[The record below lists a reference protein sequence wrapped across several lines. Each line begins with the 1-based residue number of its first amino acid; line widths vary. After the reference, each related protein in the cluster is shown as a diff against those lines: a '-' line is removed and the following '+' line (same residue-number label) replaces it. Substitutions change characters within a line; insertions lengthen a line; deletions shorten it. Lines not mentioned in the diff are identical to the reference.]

1 MKSHKTLTALLLF
14 ALIRSTAFAVTV
26 LLSPQKDNTLYEDPT
41 GQLSNGAGIYFFTGL
56 TGVAG
61 LRRGLIAFDLSAI
74 PTNATVMGATLSMFV
89 STPHQ
94 QTVTIDISLH
104 KALHAWGEG
113 ASNAGDPGGMGAQAA
128 VNDATWLHTFYDTIF
143 WTAAGGDFLPA
154 ISATTPVNA
163 VNTTYIWSG
172 SGLIADVQGWV

>member
-1 MKSHKTLTALLLF
+1 MKLLRTLTTLLLF
-14 ALIRSTAFAVTV
+14 ALMHSAVFAVTV
-26 LLSPQKDNTLYEDPT
+26 VLSPQKDNTLYEDPK
-41 GQLSNGAGIYFFTGL
+41 GQLSNGAGIYLFAGL

-74 PTNATVMGATLSMFV
+74 PTNATVMNATLSMFL

-113 ASNAGDPGGMGAQAA
+113 ASDAGDPG
-128 VNDATWLHTFYDTIF
+128 
-143 WTAAGGDFLPA
+143 
-154 ISATTPVNA
+154 
-163 VNTTYIWSG
+163 
-172 SGLIADVQGWV
+172 